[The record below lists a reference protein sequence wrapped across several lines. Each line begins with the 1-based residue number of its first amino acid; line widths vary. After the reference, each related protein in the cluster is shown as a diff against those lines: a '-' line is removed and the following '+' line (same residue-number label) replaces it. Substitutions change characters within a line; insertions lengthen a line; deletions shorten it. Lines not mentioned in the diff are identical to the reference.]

1 MNSKMYE
8 EAVIRGME
16 RAKKEIKGNKTV
28 MSSRRVL
35 SIVASLCLVGGIG
48 LSQPPVINAL
58 KEIGESFNDFSD
70 YLFGGP
76 TEKFQDLSNGIGLS
90 KTDKDSVITVD
101 EVVLDDNLLLMSLT
115 VESEFLKGYEGLNE
129 NDFFNLGYRLRV
141 NHKIPEGINGFRVRK
156 IDEKTG
162 AIIIEADVSSF
173 NLGDEVTIELG
184 INRIEHG
191 YDFLEG
197 KWDFKFK
204 VAKLEGTEEFKPN
217 VKVEYEKTLISVNQL
232 LRSPVATTLEMSVKG
247 EAVKEVRYQ
256 LDQVVIQGSNGHIYE
271 PNFTLGDF
279 NGEEYSLRLGIDSD
293 MTELEWVEIYP
304 REEIARHV
312 QVDGWMYEIYQ
323 TPNQV
328 NFMEEYDKI
337 THLPNEQELASGYA
351 LNEVIYYLNGGLPT
365 EFKPLMD
372 YITDEIWVN
381 SVEKVTIEN
390 VELQND
396 EVIVTVKIP
405 PTYSARNLN
414 SFVLFDETMKDYAR
428 REGQLIVAPQDEL
441 QGIYKIK
448 LDHIDLNKTYT
459 MALPLMPESS
469 EEDVPW
475 CLRIPL
481 K

>member
-16 RAKKEIKGNKTV
+16 RAKKEMKGKKTV
-28 MSSRRVL
+28 MSSKRAL
-35 SIVASLCLVGGIG
+35 PIVASLCLVGGIG
-48 LSQPPVINAL
+48 LIQPPVINAL
-58 KEIGESFNDFSD
+58 KEIGQSFNDFSD

-76 TEKFQDLSNGIGLS
+76 TEKFQDLSNGIGMS
-90 KTDKDSVITVD
+90 KTDKDSVITVE
-101 EVVLDDNLLLMSLT
+101 EVVLDDNLLLISLT

-141 NHKIPEGINGFRVRK
+141 NHKIPEGINEFRVRK

-162 AIIIEADVSSF
+162 AIIIEADLSAI
-173 NLGDEVTIELG
+173 NLKDEVMIELG
-184 INRIEHG
+184 VNRIERG

-197 KWDFKFK
+197 KWDFEFK
-204 VAKLEGTEEFKPN
+204 VPKLKGKEEVNPN

-232 LRSPVATTLEMSVKG
+232 LRSPLATTLEMSVKG

-337 THLPNEQELASGYA
+337 TSLPNEQELASGYA
-351 LNEVIYYLNGGLPT
+351 LNEVTYYLNGGLPT

-448 LDHIDLNKTYT
+448 LDHIDPNKTYT